1 MVSRATELQRFS
13 LSASAP
19 QRSQNP
25 SLRSERPLI
34 YRTTL
39 YINYS
44 VEYRYVWVSLASY
57 LSPTGEGPS
66 STFYNHIKVFIWT
79 LVAYVPIA

>member
-44 VEYRYVWVSLASY
+44 VEYRYVWVSLATCHRLERARLLPFTITSKS
-57 LSPTGEGPS
+57 LFGPWLH
-66 STFYNHIKVFIWT
+66 TFR
-79 LVAYVPIA
+79 